1 MQSHAYVQTAQTKD
15 DELRITKLKLPVAL
29 ALVGGSRSIRPA
41 ARETET
47 LALASTSSS
56 GAIHETV
63 TLKASLVVL

>member
-47 LALASTSSS
+47 LALATSS
-56 GAIHETV
+56 A
-63 TLKASLVVL
+63 VVGRFMRPLP